1 MKRASSRIALVGV
14 VLLAAGCAAAPPAPA
29 PFDAAANAQAWS
41 ARRMDDPALRAF
53 VARSGAQTDGD
64 DWTPE
69 RIGLAALWF
78 DPALAAARAIAQR
91 TAADAKLAS
100 ERANPMLT
108 LTPEK
113 IYHAA
118 QAGEVSPWTITLSL
132 ALQLL
137 HPGEKAAKRGIE
149 NGEIRAADWELADAV
164 WKTRARALAASR
176 GAVFA
181 ERAVALSAQAAAA
194 DADWQASAQRRL
206 AAGEGDR
213 TELFVARDAAV
224 RAASA
229 EQTRRVAAVDAQQAL
244 AAAIGVPAAALQAVH
259 PVWPQLDEPPAPDSL
274 DARSLGEAAAVNRLD
289 LRALLARYDVAEA
302 QLRQA
307 AGTRF
312 PQLGVAPGYIYD
324 RGDRK
329 YVFGVDVEVPLF
341 HGADARIVAAA
352 AARDEAAAKVRA
364 RQAEIVGGLDR
375 VRSGYAQRHR
385 AWQAALAVRAAAAA
399 AVRQADAALRVGSGD
414 RPSLLQAQARQAE
427 ADLAVL
433 DACAAAWD
441 GLAAIEDAVQ
451 RPLFPPSHFDPSAF
465 VANAHADAS
474 ASHADVR

>member
-1 MKRASSRIALVGV
+1 MKKPSHRTRWPLLGVIA
-14 VLLAAGCAAAPPAPA
+14 LLAAGCASAPPAAA
-29 PFDAAANAQAWS
+29 PFDATANAQTWS

-53 VARSGAQTDGD
+53 IARSGAQADAD

-78 DPALAAARAIAQR
+78 DPALAAARASAQR

-100 ERANPMLT
+100 ERANPTLT

-149 NGEIRAADWELADAV
+149 KGEIRAAEWDLADAV
-164 WKTRARALAASR
+164 WKTRARALAALRS
-176 GAVFA
+176 ALFA
-181 ERAVALSAQAAAA
+181 ERAVELAAQAAAA
-194 DADWQASAQRRL
+194 DAAWQASAQRRV

-213 TELFVARDAAV
+213 TELFVTQDAATH
-224 RAASA
+224 AASA
-229 EQTRRVAAVDAQQAL
+229 EQARRVAAVDAQQAL
-244 AAAIGVPAAALQAVH
+244 AAAIGVPAAALQTVH
-259 PVWPQLDEPPAPDSL
+259 STWPQLDEPPAPDSL
-274 DARSLGEAAAVNRLD
+274 DPLAIGEAAAVNRVD

-341 HGADARIVAAA
+341 HGADARIAAAA

-364 RQAEIVGGLDR
+364 RQAEILGGLDR
-375 VRSGYAQRHR
+375 ARSGYAQRHR
-385 AWQAALAVRAAAAA
+385 AWQAALAVRAAAAD

-414 RPSLLQAQARQAE
+414 RPSLLQAQAKQAE

-433 DACAAAWD
+433 DAAAAAWD
-441 GLAAIEDAVQ
+441 GLAAMEDAVQ
-451 RPLFPPSHFDPSAF
+451 CPLFPSSRFDPSAF
-465 VANAHADAS
+465 TSNAAAMHADA
-474 ASHADVR
+474 H